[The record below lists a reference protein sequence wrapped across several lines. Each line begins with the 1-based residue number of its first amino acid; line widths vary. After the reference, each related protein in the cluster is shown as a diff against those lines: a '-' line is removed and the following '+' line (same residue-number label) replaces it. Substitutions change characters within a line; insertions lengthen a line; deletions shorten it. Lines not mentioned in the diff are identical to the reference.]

1 VVLRVLIVD
10 DSREF
15 RDAAAELLA
24 ELGFEV
30 IATAADADQALAAVA
45 GERPDGILLDINL
58 PGRDGFVVAALL
70 AGACPGVR
78 IVLTSASV
86 EHVPDGLLRASAAIA
101 FVPKERLAGTDLA
114 TMFNGGAFNG

>member
-1 VVLRVLIVD
+1 VALRVLIVD

-15 RDAAAELLA
+15 CDAAAELLA

-30 IATAADADQALAAVA
+30 LATAGDETEALAAVA
-45 GERPDGILLDINL
+45 ERRPDGILLDVNL

-70 AGACPGVR
+70 ADACPGVR
-78 IVLTSASV
+78 IVLTSANV

-101 FVPKERLAGTDLA
+101 FVPKERLVSADLG
-114 TMFNGGAFNG
+114 TMFHGV